1 MAAQTPSPSDE
12 PKRTIATN
20 ANKRRR
26 NRRVGES
33 SNRRALTQCQAS
45 GSAWSDEAWRILSQR
60 RNETTVQMSSTT
72 PNGHAPWRKP

>member
-1 MAAQTPSPSDE
+1 MAARTSSLSDE

-33 SNRRALTQCQAS
+33 SNKRAPTRCQAS
-45 GSAWSDEAWRILSQR
+45 GSMGAGATRRIASQR
-60 RNETTVQMSSTT
+60 RNETTVQMISTT
-72 PNGHAPWRKP
+72 PNGQAP

>member
-1 MAAQTPSPSDE
+1 MAAQTPSLSDE

-45 GSAWSDEAWRILSQR
+45 GSAGEDTAWRILSQR
-60 RNETTVQMSSTT
+60 RNETIVQIISTT
-72 PNGHAPWRKP
+72 PNGQAPWRNP

>member
-1 MAAQTPSPSDE
+1 MAAQTPSLSDE

-33 SNRRALTQCQAS
+33 STRRGRTQCQAS
-45 GSAWSDEAWRILSQR
+45 GSVAGDTAWRILSQR
-60 RNETTVQMSSTT
+60 QNETIVQISSTT

>member
-1 MAAQTPSPSDE
+1 MAAQTPSLSDE

-33 SNRRALTQCQAS
+33 SNRRALTQCHAS
-45 GSAWSDEAWRILSQR
+45 GSAAGGTVWRILSQR
-60 RNETTVQMSSTT
+60 RNETIVQISSTT
-72 PNGHAPWRKP
+72 PNGQAPWRKP

>member
-1 MAAQTPSPSDE
+1 MAAQTPSLSDE

-33 SNRRALTQCQAS
+33 SNKPAPTRCQAS
-45 GSAWSDEAWRILSQR
+45 GSAPEAGVWRIFSQR
-60 RNETTVQMSSTT
+60 RNDTMVQITSTT
-72 PNGHAPWRKP
+72 PNGHAPWRNP

>member
-1 MAAQTPSPSDE
+1 MAAQTPSLSDE

-26 NRRVGES
+26 NRRVGENS
-33 SNRRALTQCQAS
+33 TRGAQTRCQAS
-45 GSAWSDEAWRILSQR
+45 GSAWAGTAWRILSQR
-60 RNETTVQMSSTT
+60 RNETTVQISSTT